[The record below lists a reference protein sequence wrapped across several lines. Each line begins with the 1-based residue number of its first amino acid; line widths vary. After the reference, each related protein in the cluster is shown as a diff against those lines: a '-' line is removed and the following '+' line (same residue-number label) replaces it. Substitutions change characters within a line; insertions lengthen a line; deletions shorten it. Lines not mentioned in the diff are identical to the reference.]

1 MIADNPVTTPG
12 VDLETASV
20 ESTNK
25 QYHFETEDK
34 LQEQLALEY
43 GAQVYF
49 CHAVLLF
56 GHSF

>member
-43 GAQVYF
+43 GGQV
-49 CHAVLLF
+49 CLC
-56 GHSF
+56 